1 MLQVDIKV
9 FKQVLDGIR
18 MSATTLL
25 LDSVVLSSPV
35 FLPFG
40 QRTMPNILSA
50 SMGVT
55 LPFAIFFV
63 LIFQFLHGVWQE
75 NHSDDTGAKAPL
87 LSSSS
92 SSRRSRMAEEPY
104 PMEPPVVAPRLS
116 GSQRSSRGPFVDPAS
131 MYNAGAMNPY
141 SAGSIN
147 TNMYG
152 GGV

>member
-1 MLQVDIKV
+1 
-9 FKQVLDGIR
+9 

-25 LDSVVLSSPV
+25 LDTVVLSSPV

-63 LIFQFLHGVWQE
+63 LIFQFLHCVWQE

-131 MYNAGAMNPY
+131 MYNAGSMNPNMY
-141 SAGSIN
+141 SAGSIHP
-147 TNMYG
+147 NMYG
-152 GGV
+152 GGGV